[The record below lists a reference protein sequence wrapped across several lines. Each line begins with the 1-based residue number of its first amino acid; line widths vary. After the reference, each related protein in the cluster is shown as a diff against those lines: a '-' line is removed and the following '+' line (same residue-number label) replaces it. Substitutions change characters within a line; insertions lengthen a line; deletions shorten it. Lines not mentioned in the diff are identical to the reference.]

1 MLDITKPLVTTLGD
15 PVTILSDKARV
26 VTSGHSYP
34 LIGYIEDSHVP
45 CYWDAEGN
53 AASPGY
59 HNIQY
64 KAEQLYINLYRNG
77 NVGVF
82 KDRKLAQDAQANALT
97 SLSISYI
104 PGEKQ
109 F

>member
-1 MLDITKPLVTTLGD
+1 MLDITKPLVTALGE

-26 VTSGHSYP
+26 VISGHSYS
-34 LIGYIEDSHVP
+34 LIGYIGDSHVP
-45 CYWDAEGN
+45 CYWDAEGKT
-53 AASPGY
+53 ASTRYP
-59 HNIQY
+59 NIQY

-82 KDRKLAQDAQANALT
+82 KDRKLAQGAQDNAET

>member
-1 MLDITKPLVTTLGD
+1 MLDITKPLVTTVGE
-15 PVTILSDKARV
+15 PVTILSDKARTV
-26 VTSGHSYP
+26 ISGHSYP
-34 LIGYIEDSHVP
+34 LVGYIGNSSIP

-53 AASPGY
+53 AASPSY

-64 KAEQLYINLYRNG
+64 RAERLYINLYRNG

-82 KDRKLAQDAQANALT
+82 KDRKLAQDAQDNAET